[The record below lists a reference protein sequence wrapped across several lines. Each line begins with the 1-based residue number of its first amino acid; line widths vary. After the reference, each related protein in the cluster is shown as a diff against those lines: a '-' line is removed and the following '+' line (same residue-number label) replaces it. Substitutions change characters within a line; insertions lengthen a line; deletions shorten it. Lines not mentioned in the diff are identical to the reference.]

1 MSSTYNVTYLCLPQ
15 ITQSCLS
22 ISRDSPA
29 SFICFLLIGKVG
41 CTSAVLVMI
50 ASIYYTRDQAGS
62 KAVLGI
68 AIWEVGDYKKYVCI
82 VLLDV
87 VACYAYTATQ
97 AKIQLNTWL
106 CLLQKYIIDSL
117 FVCSYITICSTVST
131 ACCCNHGLQYC
142 GTGDTGGDIVCDTS
156 SGVCKVKIMVC
167 PSYYSVCRVSVCC
180 KVAPK
185 PL

>member
-1 MSSTYNVTYLCLPQ
+1 MWLTSVCLKLHKA
-15 ITQSCLS
+15 TQV
-22 ISRDSPA
+22 SRDSPA

-50 ASIYYTRDQAGS
+50 TSIYYTRDQAGS

-87 VACYAYTATQ
+87 VACYAYTTTQ

-106 CLLQKYIIDSL
+106 IQKYIIDSL
-117 FVCSYITICSTVST
+117 FVCSYIIICSTVST
-131 ACCCNHGLQYC
+131 VCCCNHGLQYC
-142 GTGDTGGDIVCDTS
+142 DIGDTGGDIVCDTS

-167 PSYYSVCRVSVCC
+167 PPYYSVCRVSVCC